1 VIAIRRGRAE
11 SAMIAHERS
20 MPHDPESIPIV
31 RQDVDVG
38 VLLEITTEVMQ
49 RQAAAHGVR
58 LNIQIDENVPTTV
71 HVDRDKVAWA
81 ITSLIG
87 SALRHAQGPGG
98 LIIVSVSYEDTSP
111 RLVVAVRDN
120 GPGIPGDRLKNL
132 LRRDRWRPGS
142 ALALLMVEDIAV
154 AHGGRVDIESKIG
167 ALDHFTSVR
176 VTIPIR

>member
-1 VIAIRRGRAE
+1 MSDAV
-11 SAMIAHERS
+11 
-20 MPHDPESIPIV
+20 ESIPLL

-38 VLLEITTEVMQ
+38 VLLEVTTEVMQ

-58 LNIQIDENVPTTV
+58 LNIQIDDNVPTTV

-81 ITSLIG
+81 ITSLVG

-98 LIIVSVSYEDTSP
+98 LIIVGVSYEDSPP
-111 RLVVAVRDN
+111 RLVISVRDN
-120 GPGIPGDRLKNL
+120 GPGIPAERLKNL

-154 AHGGRVDIESKIG
+154 AHGGRVDLESKVG
-167 ALDHFTSVR
+167 ALDHFTTIR
-176 VTIPIR
+176 FTIPIR

>member
-1 VIAIRRGRAE
+1 
-11 SAMIAHERS
+11 
-20 MPHDPESIPIV
+20 MPQPSESIPIV

-38 VLLEITTEVMQ
+38 VLLEITTDVMQ

-58 LNIQIDENVPTTV
+58 LNVHIDDNVPTAV

-81 ITSLIG
+81 LTSLIG

-98 LIIVSVSYEDTSP
+98 LIVVRVSYEDAAS
-111 RLVVAVRDN
+111 RLVVVVRDN
-120 GPGIPGDRLKNL
+120 GPGIPADRLKNL

-154 AHGGRVDIESKIG
+154 AHGGRVDIESQAD
-167 ALDHFTSVR
+167 ALEHFTSVR
-176 VTIPIR
+176 FTIPIR